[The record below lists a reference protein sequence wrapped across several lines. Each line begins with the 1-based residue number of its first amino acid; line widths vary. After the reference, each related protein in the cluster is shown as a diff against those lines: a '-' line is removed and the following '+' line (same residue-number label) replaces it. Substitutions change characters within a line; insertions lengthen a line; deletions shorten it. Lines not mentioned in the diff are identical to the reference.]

1 MTAYLILNYQIDD
14 EALFREYQNEARETV
29 MTSISDLLVY
39 EGETEILEG
48 KDLGHQTIVFKFD
61 TMEKAKAFY
70 HSDAYQEMTQKR
82 LKATSK
88 HFGVLVPE
96 NTSVGK

>member
-1 MTAYLILNYQIDD
+1 MAAYLILNYQIDD

-96 NTSVGK
+96 NTTVGK